1 MTIEEP
7 GQESNSSSEEES
19 GDLGK
24 TQRMQTGKLLKTNSA
39 ADES

>member
-7 GQESNSSSEEES
+7 GQESNSSSVEES